1 MRKIYPAALSWASV
15 LILAVDSSGQV
26 PGFQKRT
33 TLRLEVRVY
42 NMAKVSQSI
51 LVRAEE
57 ETSRLFREAGVET
70 EWIECP
76 CALTKR
82 PSEMMLRIIPRY
94 FGSMKSNF
102 RSDDL
107 GFAPSSEDGGVLA
120 TIFFDRVELV
130 AKGGPMA
137 SVLGNVIGHE
147 IGHLM
152 LGSNAHSSTGI
163 MTPHWSR
170 EFLKLA
176 SQGLLHFTP
185 EQGERL
191 RQNLSTRAQQ

>member
-1 MRKIYPAALSWASV
+1 
-15 LILAVDSSGQV
+15 
-26 PGFQKRT
+26 
-33 TLRLEVRVY
+33 
-42 NMAKVSQSI
+42 
-51 LVRAEE
+51 
-57 ETSRLFREAGVET
+57 
-70 EWIECP
+70 
-76 CALTKR
+76 
-82 PSEMMLRIIPRY
+82 MMLRIMPRY
-94 FGSMKSNF
+94 FGSMKGNF
-102 RSDDL
+102 RHDDL

-130 AKGGPMA
+130 AKGRPVA

-176 SQGLLHFTP
+176 GQGLLHFTP
-185 EQGERL
+185 EQCERL
-191 RQNLSTRAQQ
+191 RQSVSARAQQ